1 MFIAELLAFS
11 VAFQLLYE
19 FPAANADETV
29 AMELDYVPRA
39 LFTLLKWTLGEV
51 CFFDS
56 GTRGPKIYMKR
67 TS

>member
-1 MFIAELLAFS
+1 VFVAELLAFS

-19 FPAANADETV
+19 FPVPNSEETA

-51 CFFDS
+51 SFLL
-56 GTRGPKIYMKR
+56 
-67 TS
+67 